1 MRTKCVVILMTMAVL
16 GLSCLVCTPV
26 ALGQAVYGSILGTVT
41 DPQGA
46 AVAGAKVTVINQR
59 KGTEDTATTNS
70 DGNYSVTH
78 LIPDTYTVRVEGTGF
93 KVSEQKDVIV
103 QADAGSRVDLQFQ
116 VGGATETVEVT
127 AEAPQLKTDRADVA
141 VTFNDRAVEQVPIL
155 NRNFTELQLMAPGSQ
170 KIVGWSHA
178 ATENPQQG
186 YQIFT
191 QGQHFSGTGFEL
203 DGTDNQDPILG
214 IIVVNPNL
222 DAVTEAKVAL
232 QNYDAEFGK
241 AVASLVTSQTKSGS
255 NSLHGTGFFYR
266 RSDWT
271 EARDPFA
278 QSAPDP
284 VTHRLVPPSRWAQ
297 FGGTIGGPIIKDKLF
312 FFGDYQGTR
321 QNNGVSG
328 LFTVPTHKVLTSCN
342 PATNTTGFCDLSEY
356 LGVAPGSGTNAG
368 QIYDPLTGNQQ
379 TGAGRAPFGP
389 QPGCSGNCIPIA
401 RISKP
406 AANILALFPDPGSGA
421 PILNNFVGAGSGP
434 FTSNAFDTRIDY
446 TVNQTLNL
454 FGRFSL
460 AYYTISGTGLL
471 GVLGGPGNGGTSDA
485 PGLNGSSNTHNYSL
499 ATGFNKTVTNSWLT
513 DFRFGYFK
521 YNPQTSKTDHGT
533 PMTAFGIPGAN
544 TGDPKTAGL
553 GSFLLGKD
561 PLSGYNGTDNNGG
574 AGLVVSSFGDG
585 LGVARCNC
593 PLTESEQQFQFVNNW
608 THVKGN
614 HQIKFGADLR
624 YAMNLRIPSDNNRTG
639 EYNFSPEAT
648 SNGGVNGLDIATF
661 LLGYVTRF
669 ARYVN
674 NPTLPGANS
683 AAERQKRFFFYG
695 QDTWRATTR
704 LTINYGLRWEIYFP
718 ETVNAKG
725 NGGFANITDNGG
737 TGGIRV
743 AGFGPYSLS
752 GSVNNAWRAFAPRL
766 GIAYQATP
774 KTVVRMGYGRSYDI
788 GVFGSNFGH
797 TVTQNLPVL
806 LKQNYDASTFTST
819 AAGSPC
825 TPATPCSANLI
836 PIHDQNGNV
845 FTLDSGPLGLGIDPS
860 TAFVPIPSNG
870 NIPLTA
876 QLSGTHLRP
885 TKQVL
890 PTVDAWNFTVQR
902 QMSNTMS
909 LEVAYVGSKGTHGFV
924 ADNPNYDINPAAA
937 GSGQDLTKA
946 FILSGGAGTPPT
958 TTACPAGSTPNSATA
973 LGFCG
978 PASYG
983 GFSAFTSQNS
993 RRPLFPKIPFDLG
1006 NYYGNDAAS
1015 TYNAFE
1021 VKVDKRFS
1029 EGLQFLAHYTFSH
1042 ADNYHDTYYAI
1053 SHAVEWGP
1061 VDFNRDHVFVF
1072 SPIYELPFGR
1082 GKKYKGDSSKAMD
1095 YIIGGW
1101 QISNTTNWSSGLPWT
1116 PSVGECGN
1124 VIDTGPCRPNVGG
1137 AKLHLGVGGLDKV
1150 DHTRTFFTPVAPLA
1164 YPDPNTLPVGTDAC
1178 SLARPASGPFS
1189 LSNCGQIGN
1198 LGRNSYNGP
1207 RGFYSDMSLT
1217 KSFAITEQ
1225 FRAKFIVNAFNVF
1238 NHGVYAFSQNNGANG
1253 CVDCP
1258 GGNNG
1263 KITALEG
1270 GTHMRQIEF
1279 AVRFEF

>member
-1 MRTKCVVILMTMAVL
+1 MRTKCVVVLMAMAVL
-16 GLSCLVCTPV
+16 GLSCIVCTPV
-26 ALGQAVYGSILGTVT
+26 ALGQAVYGSVLGTVT

-59 KGTEDTATTNS
+59 KGSQDTATTNA

-78 LIPDTYTVRVEGTGF
+78 LVPDSYTVRVEAPGF
-93 KVSEQKDVIV
+93 KVSEQKDVVV
-103 QADAGSRVDLQFQ
+103 QADAGARVDLQFQ

-141 VTFNDRAVEQVPIL
+141 ITFNDRAVVEVPIL

-186 YQIFT
+186 YQIFS

-214 IIVVNPNL
+214 IIVVSPNL
-222 DAVTEAKVAL
+222 DAVTEAKVSL

-278 QSAPDP
+278 QSKPDP
-284 VTHRLVPPSRWAQ
+284 VTGRLIPGSRWAQ

-321 QNNGVSG
+321 QINGVSG
-328 LFTVPTHKVLTSCN
+328 LFTVPTHTVLSSCN
-342 PATNTTGFCDLSEY
+342 PATNPGGMCDLSQY
-356 LGVAPGSGTNAG
+356 LGVAPGGG
-368 QIYDPLTGNQQ
+368 QIYDPLTGDPNKGTGRTAFANNQ
-379 TGAGRAPFGP
+379 
-389 QPGCSGNCIPIA
+389 IPVS
-401 RISKP
+401 RISP
-406 AANILALFPDPGSGA
+406 AAGKILALFPDPGAGA
-421 PILNNFVGAGSGP
+421 PVLNNFVGAGSGP
-434 FTSNAFDTRIDY
+434 FKSNAFDTRIDY
-446 TVNQTLNL
+446 TVSPTLNV

-460 AYYTISGTGLL
+460 AYYTISGKGLL
-471 GVLGGPGNGGTSDA
+471 GALGGPGNGGTSDA
-485 PGLNGSSNTHNYSL
+485 PGLSGSSNTHNYSL

-513 DFRFGYFK
+513 DVRFGYFK
-521 YNPQTSKTDHGT
+521 YNPQTSKPDSGS
-533 PMTAFGIPGAN
+533 PMTNFGIPGAN
-544 TGDPKTAGL
+544 TSDPKTAGL
-553 GSFLLGKD
+553 GSFQLGKD
-561 PLSGYNGTDNNGG
+561 PLSGFNGTDNSGG
-574 AGLVVSSFGDG
+574 NGLVVSSFGDG

-593 PLTESEQQFQFVNNW
+593 PLTESEQQFQIVNNW
-608 THVKGN
+608 THVRGN

-648 SNGGVNGLDIATF
+648 SNGTNGGLDLATF
-661 LLGYVTRF
+661 LLGDVTAF

-674 NPTLPGANS
+674 NPNIAGASN

-695 QDTWRATTR
+695 QDTWRATSK

-718 ETVNAKG
+718 ETVDSKG
-725 NGGFANITDNGG
+725 HGGFANIVDSG

-752 GSVNNAWRAFAPRL
+752 GSVGNDWRAFAPRL
-766 GIAYQATP
+766 GVAYQATP

-806 LKQNYDASTFTST
+806 LKQNYNASTFNS
-819 AAGSPC
+819 AA
-825 TPATPCSANLI
+825 SAFLI
-836 PIHDQNGNV
+836 PL
-845 FTLDSGPLGLGIDPS
+845 FSLDAGPSSVPGIDPAN
-860 TAFVPIPSNG
+860 AFPAIPSNG
-870 NIPLTA
+870 FIPLTS

-885 TKQVL
+885 VRQVL
-890 PTVDAWNFTVQR
+890 PTVDAWNVTVQH
-902 QMSNTMS
+902 QLTNTMS
-909 LEVAYVGSKGTHGFV
+909 LEVAYVGSKGTHGF
-924 ADNPNYDINPAAA
+924 AGNGPNYDINPSAV
-937 GSGQDLTKA
+937 GEGTDITKA
-946 FILSGGAGTPPT
+946 FILSGGAGTPAT
-958 TTACPAGSTPNSATA
+958 TTPCPAGSTPNSPTS

-978 PASYG
+978 PASAS
-983 GFSAFTSQNS
+983 FSAFTSQNQ
-993 RRPLFPKIPFDLG
+993 RRPLYPRIPFDLG

-1021 VKVDKRFS
+1021 VKIDKRFS
-1029 EGLQFLAHYTFSH
+1029 NGLQFLSHYTYSK
-1042 ADNYHDTYYAI
+1042 AYGYPQDNYYAV
-1053 SHAVEWGP
+1053 SHQYSWGRI
-1061 VDFNRDHVFVF
+1061 DFNRDHVWVF
-1072 SPIYELPFGR
+1072 NPIYELPFGR
-1082 GKKYKGDSSKAMD
+1082 GKKYNGDASRAMN

-1101 QISNTTNWSSGLPWT
+1101 QVSNTTNWSSGLPWT
-1116 PSVGECGN
+1116 PSIGECGN
-1124 VIDTGPCRPNVGG
+1124 VTDTGPCRPNSTS
-1137 AKLHLGVGGLDKV
+1137 AKLHTGIGPLDTV
-1150 DHTRTFFTPVAPLA
+1150 NHTRTFFTPVAPLA
-1164 YPDPNTLPVGTDAC
+1164 FNLNSLPVGTDTC
-1178 SLARPASGPFS
+1178 TLPRPAAGPFA
-1189 LSNCGQIGN
+1189 LPNCGQIGN
-1198 LGRNSYNGP
+1198 IGRNTYDGP
-1207 RGFYSDMSLT
+1207 SGFYSDLSVT

-1225 FRAKFIVNAFNVF
+1225 FRAKFLMNAFNIF
-1238 NHGVYAFSQNNGANG
+1238 NHPVYAFSQNNGANG

-1270 GTHMRQIEF
+1270 GTHMRQLEF
-1279 AVRFEF
+1279 AIRLEF

>member
-1 MRTKCVVILMTMAVL
+1 MKTRCLIGLAVAL
-16 GLSCLVCTPV
+16 VGLCCTLWTPV
-26 ALGQAVYGSILGTVT
+26 AFGQAVYGSILGTVT

-46 AVAGAKVTVINQR
+46 AVANAKVTVVNQR
-59 KGTEDTATTNS
+59 KGTEDTTTSNA

-78 LIPDTYTVRVEGTGF
+78 LVPDTYTIRVEAAGF
-93 KVSEQKDVIV
+93 KVSEQKDVVV

-141 VTFNDRAVEQVPIL
+141 VTFNDRAVEEVPIL

-186 YQIFT
+186 YQIFS

-266 RSDWT
+266 RTDWT

-278 QSAPDP
+278 QSKPDK
-284 VTHRLVPPSRWAQ
+284 VTGRLIPGSRWAQ
-297 FGGTIGGPIIKDKLF
+297 FGGTIGGAIIKDKLF

-321 QNNGVSG
+321 QINGVSG
-328 LFTVPTHKVLTSCN
+328 LFTVPTHTALTTCN
-342 PATNTTGFCDLSEY
+342 PATNTTGSCDLSDY
-356 LGVAPGSGTNAG
+356 LTTAAGVSGG
-368 QIYDPLTGNQQ
+368 GKVYDPLTGDPNKGTGRTPFPNNQ
-379 TGAGRAPFGP
+379 
-389 QPGCSGNCIPIA
+389 IPIG
-401 RISKP
+401 RISP
-406 AANILALFPDPGSGA
+406 AAGKILALFPDPGIGA
-421 PILNNFVGAGSGP
+421 PVQNNFVGAGSGP
-434 FTSNAFDTRIDY
+434 LTGNNFDTRIDF
-446 TVNQTLNL
+446 TASSTLNV

-460 AYYTISGTGLL
+460 AYYTLSGKGLL
-471 GVLGGPGNGGTSDA
+471 GALGGPGNGGTSDA
-485 PGLNGSSNTHNYSL
+485 PGLSGSSTTHNYSL
-499 ATGFNKTVTNSWLT
+499 AAGFNKTVTNSWLT

-521 YNPQTSKTDHGT
+521 YNPQTSKPDTGT
-533 PMTAFGIPGAN
+533 PMTNFGIPGAN
-544 TGDPKTAGL
+544 IPGDPKTNGL
-553 GSFLLGKD
+553 GSFQLGKD
-561 PLSGYNGTDNNGG
+561 PLSGFNGTDNAGGNGI
-574 AGLVVSSFGDG
+574 VVSSFGDG

-614 HQIKFGADLR
+614 HQIKFGADIR

-648 SNGGVNGLDIATF
+648 SNGTLGGLDLATF
-661 LLGYVTRF
+661 LLGDVTAF

-674 NPTLPGANS
+674 NPNIAGANN

-695 QDTWRATTR
+695 QDTWRATQK

-718 ETVNAKG
+718 ETVNGKG
-725 NGGFANITDNGG
+725 HGGFANIVDHG

-743 AGFGPYSLS
+743 AGVGPYSLS
-752 GSVNNAWRAFAPRL
+752 GSVDNDWRAFAPRV
-766 GIAYQATP
+766 GIAYQATA

-806 LKQNYDASTFTST
+806 LKQNYNASTFN
-819 AAGSPC
+819 AA
-825 TPATPCSANLI
+825 ASAFLI
-836 PIHDQNGNV
+836 PL
-845 FTLDSGPLGLGIDPS
+845 FSLDAGPSSVPGIDPAN
-860 TAFVPIPSNG
+860 AFPAVPANG
-870 NIPLTA
+870 FIPLTA

-885 TKQVL
+885 TRQVL
-890 PTVDAWNFTVQR
+890 PTVDAWNATLQR
-902 QMSNTMS
+902 QLTNTMS
-909 LEVAYVGSKGTHGFV
+909 LEVSYVGSKGTHGFV
-924 ADNPNYDINPAAA
+924 GDGPNYDINPARA
-937 GSGQDLTKA
+937 GDGNDLVVLDPANPGHNKY
-946 FILSGGAGTPPT
+946 AGF
-958 TTACPAGSTPNSATA
+958 N
-973 LGFCG
+973 
-978 PASYG
+978 
-983 GFSAFTSQNS
+983 AFTSQNQ
-993 RRPLFPKIPFDLG
+993 RRPLFPTIPFDLG

-1021 VKVDKRFS
+1021 VKVDKRFAQ
-1029 EGLQFLAHYTFSH
+1029 GLQFLSHYTY
-1042 ADNYHDTYYAI
+1042 AKAYGYPQDNYYAV
-1053 SHAVEWGP
+1053 SHLYSWGR
-1061 VDFNRDHVFVF
+1061 VDFNRDHVWVF
-1072 SPIYELPFGR
+1072 NPIYELPFGK
-1082 GKKYKGDSSKAMD
+1082 GKKYMGDASRAKD

-1116 PSVGECGN
+1116 PSIGECGN
-1124 VIDTGPCRPNVGG
+1124 VTDTGPCRPDSTS
-1137 AKLHLGVGGLDKV
+1137 AKLHTGVGPLDTV
-1150 DHTRTFFTPVAPLA
+1150 NHTRTFFTPVAQLA
-1164 YPDPNTLPVGTDAC
+1164 YPSADTLAVGTDAC
-1178 SLARPASGPFS
+1178 TLPRPAALPFAVP
-1189 LSNCGQIGN
+1189 NCGQIGN
-1198 LGRNSYNGP
+1198 IGRNTYNGP
-1207 RGFYSDMSLT
+1207 RGFYSDMSIT

-1225 FRAKFIVNAFNVF
+1225 VRAKFLMNAFNIF
-1238 NHGVYAFSQNNGANG
+1238 NHPVYAFSQNNGANN
-1253 CVDCP
+1253 CVDCQ

-1263 KITALEG
+1263 KITGLEG
-1270 GTHMRQIEF
+1270 GTHMRQLEF